1 MNDVM
6 RAVVCIPGLFSILEQ
21 FPPAH
26 SRKTLYRHAEYAT
39 EHTTAYV
46 SLTTRNHIQGA
57 DAFVLSRL
65 SIQSQRKDFMYHIL
79 NANGPAATPKEI
91 ASHYNVI
98 MMAGAV
104 TTATFLSGVLY
115 YLGINRQAL
124 GKLQNE
130 VRSVFSDIEAI
141 HSKNLLS
148 CIYLNAVV
156 EEGLR
161 IYPPAGAAHLS
172 RIVPKGG
179 CEISGSFIPEGV
191 GLSSSN
197 QNLLT
202 LIFTYRPA
210 SRFIPG
216 PFCEIR
222 PISTNP
228 HSSFRSAG
236 SEPPPKAKRAIS

>member
-1 MNDVM
+1 
-6 RAVVCIPGLFSILEQ
+6 
-21 FPPAH
+21 
-26 SRKTLYRHAEYAT
+26 
-39 EHTTAYV
+39 
-46 SLTTRNHIQGA
+46 
-57 DAFVLSRL
+57 
-65 SIQSQRKDFMYHIL
+65 MYHIL
-79 NANGPAATPKEI
+79 NAKGPAATPKEI

-124 GKLQNE
+124 GKLQDE
-130 VRSVFSDIEAI
+130 VRNVFSDIEAI
-141 HSKNLLS
+141 DSKSLLS

-191 GLSSSN
+191 SSSSSY
-197 QNLLT
+197 QRLLT
-202 LIFTYRPA
+202 LISTSIDPRLGSSLVRA
-210 SRFIPG
+210 SRPEQFPRTL
-216 PFCEIR
+216 PV
-222 PISTNP
+222 
-228 HSSFRSAG
+228 HSRALDRSLT
-236 SEPPPKAKRAIS
+236 